1 MHSHLQAPNSKTGS
15 NTRSGRS
22 KAIALGAIVA
32 SKSLMAVCTRLM
44 LISTGLVISHG
55 AHADAILEGERFNP
69 VTATQGMVSTSH
81 TLATE
86 VALQV
91 LKDGGNAVD
100 AAVTAGF
107 ALAVTQPRSGN
118 IGGGGFMLIAPGD
131 GTAPEA
137 IDYRETAPAAAT
149 EDLFLDEDGNVDQN
163 RSRFTHKAAGV
174 PGTVAGLALALERH
188 GSISLKQALAPAIKL
203 ASDGFIVPRR
213 FSEGLE
219 QARERMTRWPAT
231 LETFYKEDGSAWQ
244 PGERFRQPELAATL
258 QRIADQGTDGFY
270 KGETARLIAA
280 EMASNDGLITEA
292 DLAGYKPA
300 IRTPV
305 HGTYRGHDIYSMSPP
320 SSGGIHIVQIL
331 NILEGFPIGE
341 YGHNSASAIHH
352 MAEAMKLA
360 YADRTQYLGD
370 TDFVD
375 VPVAG
380 LISKGYAEELRGT
393 INADKTR
400 PASEIKPGQPA
411 AYESPETTHF
421 SVVDR
426 WGKAVS
432 NTYTIN
438 FSYGSG
444 ITVAGAGFLLNN
456 EMDDFSAKPGVP
468 NAYGLIGGAA
478 NKIEPGKRMLSSMSP
493 TVVRKNGRNFL
504 VTGSPG
510 GSRIIT
516 TTLQVIM
523 NVIDHGMNIQSA
535 VSVPRIHHQW
545 LPDQIRVEQGIS
557 ADTVKLL
564 ESKGHTVVTDSA
576 MGAIQSIMIGEDGTL
591 YGGADPRRSTS
602 SAQGF

>member
-15 NTRSGRS
+15 NTRSERLKGTV
-22 KAIALGAIVA
+22 LGAFFISA
-32 SKSLMAVCTRLM
+32 RLTIISISLAV
-44 LISTGLVISHG
+44 SYG
-55 AHADAILEGERFNP
+55 AHANAILEGERFNS

-131 GTAPEA
+131 GAAPEA

-149 EDLFLDEDGNVDQN
+149 EDLFLDEDGKVDQN

-203 ASDGFIVPRR
+203 ASDGFVVPRR

-219 QARERMTRWPAT
+219 QARDRMTRWPAT

-270 KGETARLIAA
+270 KGETARLIAE
-280 EMASNDGLITEA
+280 EMARHDGLITEA

-300 IRTPV
+300 VRTPV
-305 HGTYRGHDIYSMSPP
+305 HGTYRGYDIYSMSPP
-320 SSGGIHIVQIL
+320 SSGGVHIVQIL
-331 NILEGFPIGE
+331 NILEGFPIAE
-341 YGHNSASAIHH
+341 FGHNSASAIHH

-393 INADKTR
+393 IRADKTR

-426 WGKAVS
+426 WGNAVS

-493 TVVRKNGRNFL
+493 TVVRKDGRNFL

-545 LPDQIRVEQGIS
+545 LPDQIRIEQGIS

>member
-1 MHSHLQAPNSKTGS
+1 
-15 NTRSGRS
+15 
-22 KAIALGAIVA
+22 
-32 SKSLMAVCTRLM
+32 
-44 LISTGLVISHG
+44 
-55 AHADAILEGERFNP
+55 
-69 VTATQGMVSTSH
+69 
-81 TLATE
+81 
-86 VALQV
+86 
-91 LKDGGNAVD
+91 
-100 AAVTAGF
+100 
-107 ALAVTQPRSGN
+107 
-118 IGGGGFMLIAPGD
+118 
-131 GTAPEA
+131 
-137 IDYRETAPAAAT
+137 
-149 EDLFLDEDGNVDQN
+149 
-163 RSRFTHKAAGV
+163 
-174 PGTVAGLALALERH
+174 
-188 GSISLKQALAPAIKL
+188 
-203 ASDGFIVPRR
+203 
-213 FSEGLE
+213 
-219 QARERMTRWPAT
+219 
-231 LETFYKEDGSAWQ
+231 SAWQ

-270 KGETARLIAA
+270 RGETARLIAE
-280 EMASNDGLITEA
+280 EMARHDGLITEA
-292 DLAGYKPA
+292 DLAGYKPVV
-300 IRTPV
+300 RTPV
-305 HGTYRGHDIYSMSPP
+305 HGTYRGYDIYSMSPP
-320 SSGGIHIVQIL
+320 SSGGVHIVQIL
-331 NILEGFPIGE
+331 NIMEGFPIAE
-341 YGHNSASAIHH
+341 FGHNSASAIHY

-393 INADKTR
+393 IRAEEAR

-426 WGKAVS
+426 WGNAVS

-493 TVVRKNGRNFL
+493 TVVRKDGRNFL

-545 LPDQIRVEQGIS
+545 LPDQIRIEQGIS

-564 ESKGHTVVTDSA
+564 ENKGHTVVTDSA